1 MDPIRKGSVLEAL
14 ILKSITSG
22 DMMRRSE
29 WHNVTAGSKDLTWDD
44 VYSETRRNPK
54 KAVNMAARSINLS
67 SYSNVDMDRLER
79 RMKRIVGVMGSRLGL
94 ENL

>member
-1 MDPIRKGSVLEAL
+1 
-14 ILKSITSG
+14 
-22 DMMRRSE
+22 MRRSE

-44 VYSETRRNPK
+44 EYSETRRNPK

-67 SYSNVDMDRLER
+67 SYSNVDVDRLVR

-94 ENL
+94 ENLWACTRLMPFIRRWSLRNAVNSVS